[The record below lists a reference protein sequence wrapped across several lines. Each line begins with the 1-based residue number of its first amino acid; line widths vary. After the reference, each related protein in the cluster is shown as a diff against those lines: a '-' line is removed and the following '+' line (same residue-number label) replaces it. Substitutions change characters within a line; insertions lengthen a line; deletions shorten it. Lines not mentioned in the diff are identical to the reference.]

1 MLMSPAEGNSLNR
14 YIYSGKQPDKND
26 YNRVIEIFRRL
37 KDNDSLAYSNG
48 MKVSDEQLAK
58 VQEKL

>member
-1 MLMSPAEGNSLNR
+1 MLMSLAEGNSLNR
-14 YIYSGKQPDKND
+14 YIYSGSKPDKND

-37 KDNDSLAYSNG
+37 KDNESLAYANG
-48 MKVSDEQLAK
+48 AKVSDEQLSK

>member
-1 MLMSPAEGNSLNR
+1 MLMSPAEGTSLNR

-37 KDNDSLAYSNG
+37 KDNESLAYSNG